1 MGTVAGQRHQSK
13 AVPNNLPLHLTTFVG
28 READLRSLKS
38 LVRNARIVTLTGTGG
53 AGKSRLAAELAGAT
67 RDAWPDGVWWVALAA
82 ESDVGA
88 AVVANLELP
97 GRGSPRQVA
106 ASWLASRRALLILD
120 NCEHLVAECA
130 SFANALLERCP
141 SLTILATSREPLGV
155 PGEVRWP
162 VSSLGDPDA
171 LNLFEARAR
180 LVLPDFKVAQPNR
193 ETVSAI
199 CERLDRLPLAIEMA
213 AARLD
218 LMSEREL
225 LVNLN
230 DRFRVLASGA
240 RTVPERQQTMAAA
253 IDWSHRLLKA
263 NEATMFRRLGVFQG
277 GFTLEAVRGVYPD
290 AADGDALAVLTG
302 LVQKSMAVADRLED
316 GSTRYRLMESHRW
329 RRSSADTTSTSCPR
343 DGRRA
348 SRRTSG
354 PPLAGRATRSTMP
367 GWRSRS
373 SLPSRSFSI
382 RYACAMRCSTG
393 SNSPPPGTRGGQE
406 R

>member
-13 AVPNNLPLHLTTFVG
+13 AVPSNLPVHLTTFVG
-28 READLRSLKS
+28 REPELRSLKS
-38 LVRNARIVTLTGTGG
+38 LVRSARIVTLTGTGG
-53 AGKSRLAAELAGAT
+53 AGKSRLAVEVAGAT
-67 RDAWPDGVWWVALAA
+67 RDAWPDGVWWVPLAA

-106 ASWLASRRALLILD
+106 SSWLASRRALLILD

-180 LVLPDFKVAQPNR
+180 LVVPDFKVAQSNR
-193 ETVSAI
+193 EPVSAI
-199 CERLDRLPLAIEMA
+199 CDRLDRLPLAIEMA

-218 LMSEREL
+218 LMSEPEL
-225 LVNLN
+225 LSNLT
-230 DRFRVLASGA
+230 DGFRLLASGA

-253 IDWSHRLLKA
+253 IDWSHRLLTA
-263 NEATMFRRLGVFQG
+263 DEAQLFRRLAVFHG
-277 GFTLEAVRGVYPD
+277 GFTLDAVRSICSD
-290 AADGDALAVLTG
+290 AAGDSVGALTG
-302 LVQKSMAVADRLED
+302 LVQKSMPGAERLED
-316 GSTRYRLMESHRW
+316 
-329 RRSSADTTSTSCPR
+329 
-343 DGRRA
+343 
-348 SRRTSG
+348 
-354 PPLAGRATRSTMP
+354 RSTP
-367 GWRSRS
+367 
-373 SLPSRSFSI
+373 
-382 RYACAMRCSTG
+382 
-393 SNSPPPGTRGGQE
+393 
-406 R
+406 